1 MSQPDPTWSALES
14 WTGLG
19 PRLLSLSLES
29 ARDFFEQAAEIVS
42 PVLRM
47 PAMPRM
53 PRMGD
58 CCEIPETECPP
69 RCVCDVTWQGCH
81 GQRLRGTIRLTNT
94 SGQERRFELVA
105 TPFCGPSAV
114 ETRIAVEPTQVSLSP
129 GATALAEVTFTVPER
144 LAPGVYSA
152 EILVHGSWEQ
162 CVRVRLEVEAERV
175 WHCEV
180 RQGEP
185 PVRVRAHRW
194 YDHFQCVE
202 RCAPGA
208 DRLRTVDTSH
218 DEAGRP

>member
-1 MSQPDPTWSALES
+1 MSQPDPTRNALES
-14 WTGLG
+14 LAGLW

-29 ARDFFEQAAEIVS
+29 VQDFVEQATEIVS
-42 PVLRM
+42 PAFRI
-47 PAMPRM
+47 PALPRM

-69 RCVCDVTWQGCH
+69 RCVCDVTWKGCP
-81 GQRLRGTIRLTNT
+81 GQRLSGTIRLTNT
-94 SGQERRFELVA
+94 SGQERLFELEA
-105 TPFCGPSAV
+105 TPFSGPSAV
-114 ETRIAVEPTQVSLSP
+114 HTRIAVEPAQLPLSP

-144 LAPGVYSA
+144 LAPGAYTA
-152 EILVHGSWEQ
+152 EILVRGSWEQ
-162 CVRVRLEVEAERV
+162 CVWVRLEVAAERD

-180 RQGEP
+180 RQGES

-202 RCAPGA
+202 RCAPGS
-208 DRLRTVDTSH
+208 DRLPTVTMRH